1 MPFGRTS
8 VTHWIRP
15 VVVRALT
22 LSLALAGLVALG
34 GGRTPSAAL
43 DRTDPVAVT
52 TNQVAVPSAPMG
64 WASWNSFASSIDYNT
79 IKAQADALVSS
90 GMAAAGY
97 KYVNIDDGWWQ
108 GARDSNGK
116 IVTDES
122 LFPGGMK
129 AMADYIHS
137 KGLKAGI
144 YTDAGKQ
151 GCGYYFPTTKPAA
164 PNTGS
169 EGHYQQ
175 DMQTFQE
182 WGYDFVKIDWCGG
195 DKEGLDQET
204 TYKAISAAND
214 AAAAVTGHKLVLSFC
229 EWGTG
234 NPWNWGAGTAP
245 MWRTSTDIIFWG
257 ASPSSANMLAN
268 FDKTLH
274 PSSQHTGYYNDPD
287 MLMVGM
293 NGFTAAQNRTHMSL
307 WAISGAPLIAG
318 NNLTTMSTTTRDILT
333 NSEVVAIDQDTRGL
347 QGVKVA
353 EDTKGLQVYSKVLS
367 GTGKRAVLLL
377 NRTSSAASITARWAD
392 MGLTTAS
399 ASVRNVWTATNAGS
413 SATSYTTSVPA
424 GEAVLLTVS
433 GTEAAGTTYEAES
446 SSNTLAGTAANATC
460 ASCSNG
466 SLVGWIGNSSANTLT
481 FNNVNASASGV
492 KLATIGYVNGDS
504 TARKATLQVN
514 GQQPTVVSFPP
525 TGSWTTPGTVSVLVG
540 MAKGSTNTLKF
551 SNSTGWAPNL
561 DAVLLQDIAG
571 TNGNEIIGVGSNRCL
586 DLAKNTIVNGTQLAL
601 WDCVGGHNQT
611 FTSTSRGELAVYGNK
626 CLDAYNSGTANGTKV
641 IIWDCTGG
649 TNQKWTVNS
658 NGTITNNLSGLC
670 LDAVNNGTANGTTLD
685 LWTCNGGTNQK
696 WTLN

>member
-1 MPFGRTS
+1 MTRRT
-8 VTHWIRP
+8 RP
-15 VVVRALT
+15 VLVRVLVLA
-22 LSLALAGLVALG
+22 LALAGLVSMG
-34 GGRTPSAAL
+34 GGRTPSADL
-43 DRTDPVAVT
+43 GRTEPVAVT
-52 TNQVAVPSAPMG
+52 TNQVAVPPAPMG
-64 WASWNSFASSIDYNT
+64 WASWNTFASSIDYST

-97 KYVNIDDGWWQ
+97 NYVNIDDGWWQ

-144 YTDAGKQ
+144 CTDAGKD
-151 GCGYYFPTTKPAA
+151 GCGYYFPTTRAAA

-195 DKEGLDQET
+195 NAEGLDQET
-204 TYKAISAAND
+204 TYKAISTAND
-214 AAAAVTGHKLVLSFC
+214 AAAAITGHKLVLSFC

-245 MWRTSTDIIFWG
+245 MWRTSTDILFWG
-257 ASPSSANMLAN
+257 NSPSTANMLAN

-287 MLMVGM
+287 MLMVGIS
-293 NGFTAAQNRTHMSL
+293 GFTAAQNRTHMGL

-318 NNLTTMSTTTRDILT
+318 NNLTTMSSTTASILK
-333 NSEVVAIDQDTRGL
+333 NSEVIAIDQDARGL

-353 EDTKGLQVYSKVLS
+353 EDTTGLQVYSKVLS
-367 GTGKRAVLLL
+367 GTGKRAVLLV
-377 NRTSSAASITARWAD
+377 NRTSAAANITARWAD
-392 MGLTTAS
+392 LGLTTAS
-399 ASVRNVWTATNAGS
+399 ASVRNIWTATDAGS
-413 SATSYTTSVPA
+413 FGTSYTAGVPA

-433 GTEAAGTTYEAES
+433 GTEASGTTYEAES
-446 SSNTLAGTAANATC
+446 SSNTLAGTAATATC
-460 ASCSNG
+460 ANCSNG
-466 SLVGWIGNSSANTLT
+466 SLVGWIGNGSANTLT
-481 FNNVNASASGV
+481 FNDITASASGV
-492 KLATIGYVNGDS
+492 KLATIAYVNGDT
-504 TARKATLQVN
+504 TARTATLQVN

-540 MAKGSTNTLKF
+540 MAKGSNTMKF
-551 SNSTGWAPNL
+551 SNSGGWSPNL
-561 DAVLLQDIAG
+561 DAVFLQGIAG
-571 TNGNEIIGVGSNRCL
+571 TNGNEIVGTASSRCL
-586 DLAKNTIVNGTQLAL
+586 DIAKNSIVNATQLAL
-601 WDCVGGHNQT
+601 WDCAGGHNQT
-611 FTSTSRGELAVYGNK
+611 FTSTSRGELVVYGNK
-626 CLDAYNSGTANGTKV
+626 CLDADNNGTTNGTKV

-670 LDAVNNGTANGTTLD
+670 LDAVSNGTANGTKID
-685 LWTCNGGTNQK
+685 LWTCNSGTNQK

>member
-1 MPFGRTS
+1 MPSGRTA
-8 VTHWIRP
+8 VTHWTRRIAAQ
-15 VVVRALT
+15 ALV
-22 LSLALAGLVALG
+22 LGLALAGLVAMG
-34 GGRTPSAAL
+34 GGRTPSADL
-43 DRTDPVAVT
+43 GRTEPVAVT
-52 TNQVAVPSAPMG
+52 TNQVAVPPAPMG
-64 WASWNSFASSIDYNT
+64 WASWNSFASSIDHNT

-97 KYVNIDDGWWQ
+97 TYVNIDDGWWQ
-108 GARDSNGK
+108 GARDGNGR

-129 AMADYIHS
+129 AMADYIHG

-151 GCGYYFPTTKPAA
+151 GCGYYYPTTRPAA

-195 DKEGLDQET
+195 NAEGLDQET
-204 TYKAISAAND
+204 TYRAISAAND
-214 AAAAVTGHKLVLSFC
+214 AAAAITGRKLVLSFC

-234 NPWNWGAGTAP
+234 NSWNWGAGLAP

-257 ASPSSANMLAN
+257 NSPSTANMLAN
-268 FDKTLH
+268 FDKALH

-293 NGFTAAQNRTHMSL
+293 NGFSAAQNRTHMGL
-307 WAISGAPLIAG
+307 WAISGAPLLAG
-318 NNLTTMSTTTRDILT
+318 NNLTTMSSTTASILK
-333 NSEVVAIDQDTRGL
+333 NSEVIAIDQDARGL

-377 NRTSSAASITARWAD
+377 NRTSSAANITARWAD
-392 MGLTTAS
+392 LGLTTAS
-399 ASVRNVWTATNAGS
+399 ASVRNVWTATNVGS
-413 SATSYTTSVPA
+413 SATSYATSVPA

-433 GTEAAGTTYEAES
+433 GTEASGTTYEAES
-446 SSNTLAGTAANATC
+446 SSNTLAGTAATATC
-460 ASCSNG
+460 ANCSGG
-466 SLVGWIGNSSANTLT
+466 SLVGYVGNGSANTLT
-481 FNNVNASASGV
+481 FNGISASTSGV
-492 KLATIGYVNGDS
+492 KLATVAYVNGDT
-504 TARKATLQVN
+504 TARTATLQVN

-540 MAKGSTNTLKF
+540 MAKGTNTMKF
-551 SNSTGWAPNL
+551 SNSSGWSPNL
-561 DAVLLQDIAG
+561 DAVFLQGMAG
-571 TNGNEIIGVGSNRCL
+571 TNGNEIIGTGSNRCL
-586 DLAKNTIVNGTQLAL
+586 DLAKNSITNGTQLTL

-611 FTSTSRGELAVYGNK
+611 FTATSRGELEVYGNK
-626 CLDAYNSGTANGTKV
+626 CLDADNNGTTNGTKV

-658 NGTITNNLSGLC
+658 NGTITNNQSGLC
-670 LDAVNNGTANGTTLD
+670 LDAVSNGTANGTRID

>member
-1 MPFGRTS
+1 M
-8 VTHWIRP
+8 VM
-15 VVVRALT
+15 
-22 LSLALAGLVALG
+22 G
-34 GGRTPSAAL
+34 GGRTASADL
-43 DRTDPVAVT
+43 GRTEPLAVT
-52 TNQVAVPSAPMG
+52 ANQVAVPSAPMG
-64 WASWNSFASSIDYNT
+64 WASWNSFASSIDYAT

-108 GARDSNGK
+108 GARDSNGR

-151 GCGYYFPTTKPAA
+151 GCGYYYPTTRPAA

-195 DKEGLDQET
+195 NAEGLDQET

-214 AAAAVTGHKLVLSFC
+214 AAAAVTGRKLVLSLC

-245 MWRTSTDIIFWG
+245 MWRTSTDVIFWG
-257 ASPSSANMLAN
+257 NSPSTANMLAN

-293 NGFTAAQNRTHMSL
+293 NGFSAAQNRTHMGL
-307 WAISGAPLIAG
+307 WAISGAPLVAG
-318 NNLTTMSTTTRDILT
+318 NNLATMSSTTASILK
-333 NSEVVAIDQDTRGL
+333 NPEVIAIDQDARGL

-377 NRTSSAASITARWAD
+377 NRTSAAASVTARWTD
-392 MGLTTAS
+392 LGLTSAS
-399 ASVRNVWTATNAGS
+399 AAVRDVWTGTDAGS
-413 SATSYTTSVPA
+413 FGTGYTAGVPA

-433 GTEAAGTTYEAES
+433 GTEVSGTTYEAES

-460 ASCSNG
+460 ANCSGG
-466 SLVGWIGNSSANTLT
+466 SLVGWIGNGSANTLT
-481 FNNVNASASGV
+481 IRNVNASTSGV
-492 KLATIGYVNGDS
+492 KLATIAYVNGDS
-504 TARKATLQVN
+504 TARTATLQVN

-525 TGSWTTPGTVSVLVG
+525 TGSWTTPGTVSVQVG
-540 MAKGSTNTLKF
+540 MAKGANTMQF
-551 SNSTGWAPNL
+551 SNSGGWSPNV
-561 DAVLLQDIAG
+561 DAVLLQGITG
-571 TNGNEIIGVGSNRCL
+571 TNGNEIVGAGSGRCL
-586 DLAKNTIVNGTQLAL
+586 DLAKNSINNGTQAAL

-611 FTSTSRGELAVYGNK
+611 FTSTSRGELVVYGNK
-626 CLDAYNSGTANGTKV
+626 CLDADNSGTTNGTKV

-649 TNQKWTVNS
+649 TNQKWTVNA
-658 NGTITNNLSGLC
+658 NGTLTNNQSGLC
-670 LDAVNNGTANGTTLD
+670 LDAVGSGTANGTKID
-685 LWTCNGGTNQK
+685 LWTCNSGSNQQ